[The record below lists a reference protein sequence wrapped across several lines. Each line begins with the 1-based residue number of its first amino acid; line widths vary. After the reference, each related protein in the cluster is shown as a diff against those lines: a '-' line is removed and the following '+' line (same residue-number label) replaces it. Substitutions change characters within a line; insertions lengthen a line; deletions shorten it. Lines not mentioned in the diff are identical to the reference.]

1 MAKIAVLVDDDP
13 FMLRL
18 LETMLVALGVTEIKC
33 AESGQEALRIVEQNP
48 GDCVC
53 FIDLHMP
60 SMDGLELI
68 RHLSTRVSCAGVVLM
83 SAEDQRILYSAEQ
96 LAKAQGL
103 RVVDVL
109 RKPIKAETLKQVI
122 AKLPRPVVPV
132 AKGPA
137 RSSFTATAEDLRR
150 GIAAGELVVFYQP
163 RVSLRSKLC
172 TGMEAL
178 VRWQHPEAGLIG
190 PAGFVPL
197 AEANGLIDALTGSV
211 FEQGIRDLSDFRRS
225 RSDLQLS
232 LNTTVDTL
240 ARLDFTDEVL
250 ERAARHSVPL
260 RSLIV
265 EVTESRLADQF
276 DRVLETL
283 TRLRLHRVGVA
294 IDDFGTGYSSME
306 QLRRIPFTELKLD
319 RQFVG
324 GAHHDVTTRAI
335 LDSSVAL
342 ANQLVMSTVA
352 EGVETQ
358 ADWELVCS
366 LGCDEAQGYFLA
378 RPMPKA
384 AVFTW
389 LEAWRGPAVSTDAPA
404 PP

>member
-1 MAKIAVLVDDDP
+1 MPTTAILVDDDP

-18 LETMLVALGVTEIKC
+18 LETMLVALGVTQIQC
-33 AESGQEALRIVEQNP
+33 AETGQEALEMVEQSR

-53 FIDLHMP
+53 FVDLHMP

-96 LAKAQGL
+96 LAKAQGV
-103 RVVDVL
+103 RVVAAL
-109 RKPIKAETLKQVI
+109 RKPIKAEALKQVM
-122 AKLPRPVVPV
+122 AKLPRPADPV
-132 AKGPA
+132 ARRPTA
-137 RSSFTATAEDLRR
+137 SSFTANAEDLRR
-150 GIAAGELVVFYQP
+150 GIAANELVVFYQP

-172 TGMEAL
+172 TGLEAL

-197 AEANGLIDALTGSV
+197 AETSGLIDALTSSV
-211 FEQGIRDLSDFRRS
+211 FEQGIRDLSDLRLTS
-225 RSDLQLS
+225 SDLQLS
-232 LNTTVDTL
+232 LNATVDTL
-240 ARLDFTDEVL
+240 ARLDFTDEL
-250 ERAARHSVPL
+250 LGKAARHAVPL

-319 RQFVG
+319 RQFVS
-324 GAHHDVTTRAI
+324 GAHQDATTRAI

-358 ADWELVCS
+358 ADWELVCRI
-366 LGCDEAQGYFLA
+366 GCDEAQGYFLA

-384 AVFTW
+384 AVLAW
-389 LEAWRGPAVSTDAPA
+389 LKTWRGPIVSDDAAATP
-404 PP
+404 